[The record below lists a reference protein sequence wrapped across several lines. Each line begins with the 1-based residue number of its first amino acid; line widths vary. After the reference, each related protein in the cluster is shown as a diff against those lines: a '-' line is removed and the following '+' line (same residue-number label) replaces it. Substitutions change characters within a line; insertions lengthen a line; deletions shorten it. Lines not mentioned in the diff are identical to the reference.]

1 MSTFCLLF
9 SLILREIIRHLIV
22 LFRLIRESLLFALI
36 SLTVNKLRTFLSL
49 LGITIGIFAI
59 ILVYSIVDSLE
70 KNIRDSV
77 SQLGDNVVYVQKWPW
92 GGGGE
97 YAWWKYLNRPV
108 PISKESTLLRKRSQ
122 FAQNIAFGTSLGGAT
137 AKRESRNAGG
147 LNVMGVTFEYNR
159 IWDFE
164 LMTGRYF
171 TEGEMTGGKPYCI
184 IGYDI
189 SEGLFL
195 PGENP
200 IGQKISIRGQKLTII
215 GVFEKV
221 GESLVGQSYDKMV
234 LVPFKFMRTVVNTD
248 RNDNNLIMV
257 SAKDGVTVGQLKD
270 ELTGL
275 MRSIRR
281 LRPEADDNFALNDPS
296 LISNQLDSL
305 FGVLGLVGT
314 IIGGFSILVGG
325 FGIANIMFVSVRER
339 TNEIGIQ
346 KALGAKNFII
356 LVQFLTESIV
366 LCLVGGAAGL
376 FLVYVGAYAAAR
388 IFEFDIFLS
397 TQNVVVGLGL
407 SATIGLLSGFIPAWM
422 ASRLDPVEAIRMQA

>member
-1 MSTFCLLF
+1 M
-9 SLILREIIRHLIV
+9 IV
-22 LFRLIRESLLFALI
+22 LLRLIKESLLFAVI

-97 YAWWKYLNRPV
+97 YPWWKYLNRPV
-108 PISKESTLLRKRSQ
+108 PLSKESDLLRKRSQ
-122 FAQNIAFGTSLGGAT
+122 YAENIAFGTSLGGAS
-137 AKRESRNAGG
+137 AKRNGLDAGG
-147 LNVMGVTFEYNR
+147 VEVLGVTFEYNQ

-164 LMTGRYF
+164 LQQGRYF
-171 TEGEMTGGKPYCI
+171 TETEMFGGKPFAI
-184 IGYDI
+184 IGADI
-189 SEGLFL
+189 AEGLF
-195 PGENP
+195 PGGESP
-200 IGQKISIRGQKLTII
+200 IGEQISIRGQKLNVI

-234 LVPFKFMRTVVNTD
+234 LVPFKFVRTVVNTD
-248 RNDNNLIMV
+248 RNDGNLIMV
-257 SAKDGVTVGQLKD
+257 SAKEGITLAQLKD

-275 MRSIRR
+275 LRSIRR
-281 LRPEADDNFALNDPS
+281 LRPGADDNFALNDPS
-296 LISNQLDSL
+296 LISNQLDGL

-314 IIGGFSILVGG
+314 VIGGFSILVGG

-346 KALGAKNFII
+346 KALGAKNFVVLI
-356 LVQFLTESIV
+356 QFLTESIV

-376 FLVYVGAYAAAR
+376 FLVYLGALAAAKA
-388 IFEFDIFLS
+388 FDFDIFLS
-397 TQNVVVGLGL
+397 AKNIFVGLGL
-407 SATIGLLSGFIPAWM
+407 SGVIGLLSGFIPAWM

>member
-1 MSTFCLLF
+1 M
-9 SLILREIIRHLIV
+9 IV
-22 LFRLIRESLLFALI
+22 LLRLIKESLLFAVI

-97 YAWWKYLNRPV
+97 YPWWKYLNRPV
-108 PISKESTLLRKRSQ
+108 PLSKESDLLRKRSQ
-122 FAQNIAFGTSLGGAT
+122 YAENIAFGTSLGGAN
-137 AKRESRNAGG
+137 AKRNGLDAGG
-147 LNVMGVTFEYNR
+147 VEVLGVTFEYNQ

-164 LMTGRYF
+164 LQEGRYF
-171 TEGEMTGGKPYCI
+171 TETEMYGGKPYGI
-184 IGYDI
+184 IGANI
-189 SEGLFL
+189 AEGLFSG
-195 PGENP
+195 GESP
-200 IGQKISIRGQKLTII
+200 IGQQITIRGQKLIVI

-234 LVPFKFMRTVVNTD
+234 LVPFKFVRTVVNTD
-248 RNDNNLIMV
+248 RNDGNLIMV
-257 SAKDGVTVGQLKD
+257 SAKEGITLAQLKD

-281 LRPEADDNFALNDPS
+281 LRPGADDNFALNDPS
-296 LISNQLDSL
+296 LISNQLDGL

-314 IIGGFSILVGG
+314 VIGGFSILVGG

-346 KALGAKNFII
+346 KALGAKNFVI
-356 LVQFLTESIV
+356 LIQFLTESIV

-376 FLVYVGAYAAAR
+376 LLVYLGALAAAKA
-388 IFEFDIFLS
+388 FDFDIFLS
-397 TQNVVVGLGL
+397 TKNIVVGLGL
-407 SATIGLLSGFIPAWM
+407 SGVIGLLSGFIPAWM

>member
-1 MSTFCLLF
+1 MPFCALF
-9 SLILREIIRHLIV
+9 SLILRETHYLVIV
-22 LFRLIRESLLFALI
+22 LIRLIKESLIFAVI

-108 PISKESTLLRKRSQ
+108 PLSKEGELLRKRSQ
-122 FAQNIAFGTSLGGAT
+122 YAENVAFGTSLGGAT
-137 AKRESRNAGG
+137 AKRNGLDAGG
-147 LNVMGVTFEYNR
+147 VEVLGITYEYNQ
-159 IWDFE
+159 IWDFN
-164 LMTGRYF
+164 LKQGRYF
-171 TEGEMTGGKPYCI
+171 TENEMYGGKSYCI
-184 IGYDI
+184 IGGNI
-189 SEGLFL
+189 EEGLF
-195 PGENP
+195 PGGESAL
-200 IGQKISIRGQKLTII
+200 GEQISIRGQKLTVI

-234 LVPFKFMRTVVNTD
+234 LVPFKFVRTVVNTD
-248 RNDNNLIMV
+248 KNDGNLIMV
-257 SAKDGVTVGQLKD
+257 SAKEGISLAQLKD

-281 LRPEADDNFALNDPS
+281 LRPGADDNFALNDPS
-296 LISNQLDSL
+296 LISNQLDGL

-314 IIGGFSILVGG
+314 VIGGFSILVGG

-346 KALGAKNFII
+346 KALGAKNFVVLI
-356 LVQFLTESIV
+356 QFLTESIV
-366 LCLVGGAAGL
+366 LCLLGGAAGL
-376 FLVYVGAYAAAR
+376 FLVYLGALAAAKA
-388 IFEFDIFLS
+388 FDFDIFLS
-397 TQNVVVGLGL
+397 TKNIVVGLGL
-407 SATIGLLSGFIPAWM
+407 SGVIGLLSGFIPAWM